1 MGIGLLTLVSIGKE
15 NIFISA
21 EPEITFFK
29 IAYKRYTNYS
39 IEQTPQYFK
48 TTPDFGRKCTVNIG
62 KTADLMGMSYIYV
75 ELPAI
80 QMQNFSNTFIKKFC
94 KLNGMQD
101 KI

>member
-1 MGIGLLTLVSIGKE
+1 LGSFLSKQR
-15 NIFISA
+15 
-21 EPEITFFK
+21 TFFK

-80 QMQNFSNTFIKKFC
+80 QMQNFSNTFIKTNISYTYMYDAYI
-94 KLNGMQD
+94 LM
-101 KI
+101 